1 MAFFAIG
8 SQVVSMSIIMTAI
21 AIGEGCICK
30 FLKIFPVPG
39 LPLVALNTLHI
50 PVFSQKGKVRTVVV
64 KFIRR

>member
-1 MAFFAIG
+1 MAFFAVC
-8 SQVVSMSIIMTAI
+8 SQVILMDVFVAAI
-21 AIGEGCICK
+21 AIGEGYICK